1 MEWQYLNF
9 KVIEPY
15 PLCIE
20 MCRGDFYEIFYE
32 TADLEF
38 LFPDGSG
45 AWVDR
50 YGESD
55 LFHGGNPAL
64 GWHKPCDSGCNGLS
78 GNPWGFSALRDHR
91 LWSVGRY
98 ETDRIFVQKREKE
111 ERGGK
116 TDRVSFRF
124 FCVFLHMDKC
134 WHCVYNKAIS
144 KTSLAGSAKKSRF

>member
-9 KVIEPY
+9 KVIKPY

-45 AWVDR
+45 AWADR

-55 LFHGGNPAL
+55 LFHGRNSAL
-64 GWHKPCDSGCNGLS
+64 GRCKSCDSGRNGLS
-78 GNPWGFSALRDHR
+78 GSSGCFSALRNHR
-91 LWSVGRY
+91 LWFVERY
-98 ETDRIFVQKREKE
+98 RFCTKKRK
-111 ERGGK
+111 RRAGWKNRPCFPPLFLFISAYGQACAL
-116 TDRVSFRF
+116 RV
-124 FCVFLHMDKC
+124 
-134 WHCVYNKAIS
+134 
-144 KTSLAGSAKKSRF
+144 